1 MRRVLRKYF
10 RSCVVSSGEEA
21 SLITV
26 LWYNISMKPVIT
38 LGALLWCAFLLP
50 TLDAEARSVV
60 RVEDAVSV
68 PSEAVA
74 DGDLYG
80 VGSEA
85 VVSGSVT
92 GDFYSAVGELTITGT
107 VASDTVALAGMV
119 DVSGTVG
126 DDLRIIADS
135 VTISGT
141 VEGDVFVIG
150 RKLSVLSEA
159 TIKGDVIFF
168 GQEGVIAGTVGND
181 VLGRVTD
188 LRVDG
193 PVAGMVDV
201 TVGSLTLGDRAA
213 VSGDVRYESAVTL
226 VRAPAAVVSGAVV
239 QADGEAPDPYAYLKG
254 VAETV
259 LVLLFAVLSWYL
271 LLRRNL
277 EQVTEAASRSFVRA
291 GLLGAAVFL
300 VTPFVMGI
308 LVASQLGVLVG
319 VLLFVL
325 YVLVIVLA
333 AVGAIAVT
341 GEMVRRFL
349 RPQQRFGLL
358 YIVLG
363 AALVGLCLS
372 LPALAAIPL
381 LLVFLITLGALAD
394 RIYHALR

>member
-1 MRRVLRKYF
+1 MKYF
-10 RSCVVSSGEEA
+10 LTVSA
-21 SLITV
+21 LI
-26 LWYNISMKPVIT
+26 S
-38 LGALLWCAFLLP
+38 CAFLLLALP
-50 TLDAEARSVV
+50 AEARSVV
-60 RVEDAVSV
+60 RVEDTVSV

-85 VVSGSVT
+85 VVSGAVT
-92 GDFYSAVGELTITGT
+92 GDFYTTVGKLTITGS
-107 VASDTVALAGMV
+107 VASDTVAFAGMV

-126 DDLRIIADS
+126 DDLRVVAES

-141 VEGDVFVIG
+141 IEGDLFVIA

-159 TIKGDVIFF
+159 EVKGDILFF
-168 GQEGVIAGTVGND
+168 GQEGTIAGAVGND
-181 VLGRVTD
+181 VLGRVTE

-201 TVGSLTLGDRAA
+201 TVGALTLGDRAA
-213 VSGDVRYESAVTL
+213 VTGDVRYESAATL
-226 VRAPAAVVSGAVV
+226 VRAPDAVVSGSVV
-239 QADGEAPDPYAYLKG
+239 QADGEVPDPYAYIKG
-254 VAETV
+254 VAETI

-277 EQVTEAASRSFVRA
+277 ELVTEAASRSLVRA

-300 VTPFVMGI
+300 VTPFIMGI

-319 VLLFVL
+319 ILLFVL
-325 YVLVIVLA
+325 YLLIIVLA
-333 AVGAIAVT
+333 AVGSIAVM
-341 GEMVRRFL
+341 GDLVRRFL

-363 AALVGLCLS
+363 AAIIGLCLT

-381 LLVFLITLGALAD
+381 LLVFLITLGAIAE
-394 RIYHALR
+394 RIYHAVR